1 MSGVL
6 YGVGVGPGA
15 PDLLTL
21 RAVNVLR
28 AADVLALPR
37 SSAWG
42 ASIAWSILEPVLGRI
57 PGQERLFLTFPMTY
71 DADKARAAHA
81 AAWDAI
87 APHLQQGRTVAFAT
101 EGDPSLYSTFID
113 MQRAAAQRLPA
124 VRVEIVPG
132 VCSVN
137 AVAGLAGVPL
147 ADGAQRIAII
157 PAAHGVKDLEQVLQ
171 AFDTTV
177 LMKIGP
183 NMSEVIAAIE
193 RLGLLDRAVY
203 VSRGTMAE
211 QRVVRDVREIRE
223 LRGDCFAMLIVARGE
238 GDARHAV
245 ETGP

>member
-28 AADVLALPR
+28 SADVLALPR
-37 SSAWG
+37 SSPWG
-42 ASIAWSILEPVLGRI
+42 ASMAWSILEPVLGRVA
-57 PGQERLFLTFPMTY
+57 GQERLFLTFPMTY
-71 DADKARAAHA
+71 DADKARVAHA

-87 APHLQQGRTVAFAT
+87 APHLEQGRTVAFAT

-113 MQRAAAQRLPA
+113 MQRAAAQHMPA

-157 PAAHGVKDLEQVLQ
+157 PAAHGIDGLEHVLE

-183 NMSEVIAAIE
+183 HMPQVVAAIE
-193 RLGLLDRAVY
+193 RLGLLERAVY
-203 VSRGTMAE
+203 VSRGTMLE

-223 LRGDCFAMLIVARGE
+223 LRGDCFAMLIVARGDRATE
-238 GDARHAV
+238 AG
-245 ETGP
+245 G

>member
-15 PDLLTL
+15 SDLLTL

-37 SSAWG
+37 SSQWG
-42 ASIAWSILEPVLGRI
+42 ASTAWSILEPVVGRI
-57 PGQERLFLTFPMTY
+57 PGQERVFLTFPMTY
-71 DADKARAAHA
+71 DAEKAAAAHA
-81 AAWDAI
+81 VAWDAI
-87 APHLQQGRTVAFAT
+87 APHLEQGRTVAFAT

-113 MQRAAAQRLPA
+113 MQRAAAQHMPA

-132 VCSVN
+132 VCSIN

-157 PAAHGVKDLEQVLQ
+157 PATHGVGDLEQVLG

-183 NMSEVIAAIE
+183 HMPEVVGAIE
-193 RLGLLDRAVY
+193 RQGLLDRAVY
-203 VSRGTMAE
+203 VSRGTMAQ

-223 LRGDCFAMLIVARGE
+223 VRGDCFAMLIVAREPGQV
-238 GDARHAV
+238 ARV
-245 ETGP
+245 QENDS